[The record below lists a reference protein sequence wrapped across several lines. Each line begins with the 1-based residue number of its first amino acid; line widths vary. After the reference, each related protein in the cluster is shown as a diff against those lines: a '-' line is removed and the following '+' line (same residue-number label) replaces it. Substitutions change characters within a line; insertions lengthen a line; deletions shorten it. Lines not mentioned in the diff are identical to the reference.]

1 MTDLEEMIRAVKAS
15 ESDLIETAAIAV
27 LDAVKAAG
35 AVSLMPS
42 PAMPLTGILMHVNP
56 KVYDRVRALTKEGP
70 PPPETRPWAPM
81 SETTLHEPVD
91 KSNSGE
97 T

>member
-1 MTDLEEMIRAVKAS
+1 MTDLEEMIRTVKAS
-15 ESDLIETAAIAV
+15 ESDAIETAALAV

-42 PAMPLTGILMHVNP
+42 PAMPLTGILMHVHP

-70 PPPETRPWAPM
+70 PPPETRALGPNT
-81 SETTLHEPVD
+81 ERVER
-91 KSNSGE
+91 
-97 T
+97 